1 MARKTYVSIAEMAAR
16 YGYTFNAV
24 KKWVSEGLP
33 FNDKQSS
40 GPNGIP
46 ELEGTEWILKN
57 KINPLREIST
67 REAYDI
73 AKLREQEAKADLA
86 TISVKEKSGELI
98 SIDYVQK
105 ELNRFCADIK
115 DRIRLIPAKHSIEL
129 IENADTVDNFKKTL
143 RGIIDNELNDIALA
157 FDEPDIEQDTDT
169 DKDSDSDSDSEPEQD
184 SITDDIDLS

>member
-1 MARKTYVSIAEMAAR
+1 MARKTYISREQMALR
-16 YGYTFNAV
+16 YGYTSNAL
-24 KKWVSEGLP
+24 KSWHAQGLP
-33 FNDKQSS
+33 WSDN
-40 GPNGIP
+40 PRGIP
-46 ELEGTEWILKN
+46 ELEGTKWIVEN
-57 KINPLREIST
+57 IINQMRGTSVKEEMDLE
-67 REAYDI
+67 
-73 AKLREQEAKADLA
+73 KLREQKAKADLA

-98 SIDYVQK
+98 SIDYVQQ

-157 FDEPDIEQDTDT
+157 FDEPEIEPEQYT